1 MDVKEMK
8 KYLIPLLLLVAVFL
22 GGCSHQTT
30 LKQTL
35 VSDGGQWKIEAGNG
49 IPTNYFYFY
58 DDDTF
63 TKVSGQHV
71 PITEGTYELSKEDEQ
86 LSLVTRK
93 KDTVYR
99 NIKQIDDKTLTMDHG
114 GKSITLVKVHEE
126 N

>member
-1 MDVKEMK
+1 MK
-8 KYLIPLLLLVAVFL
+8 KYLVPLLLLVAIFL

-71 PITEGTYELSKEDEQ
+71 PLTAGTSALSNGDAQ

-99 NIKQIDDKTLTMDHG
+99 NIKQHDDKTLTMDHG
-114 GKSITLVKVHEE
+114 GKSVTLVKVHEDD
-126 N
+126 